1 MQVEPGPKLVSLA
14 ASGKWLPIF
23 VTADAARH
31 NIVTAFADRYLS
43 RSRTARLAPG
53 SEEKTTVAQEKRRWK
68 RELAEYAAIIAV
80 ILVGRTAIAEARY
93 IPSASMEPTLLIGDE
108 IISSKFSYGYSVAS
122 LPLGVVHAGDSRIF
136 GRLPKRG
143 DVVTFRWPGD
153 GSEVWVKRVIG
164 LPGDRIQMI
173 GGVLH
178 INGEAVKETPE
189 PDGAVENDDGSTQ
202 PALRFLE
209 TLPNGVTH
217 QIYQFSLDGA
227 LSETEEV
234 LVPPGNVFVMGD
246 DRDDSDDSRVPVA
259 EGGVGM
265 LPVANLIG
273 RVDWILGSWD
283 FAAPGGIVQKIEGVR
298 LGRFFNRV
306 RAVKD

>member
-1 MQVEPGPKLVSLA
+1 MAKQ
-14 ASGKWLPIF
+14 KW
-23 VTADAARH
+23 D
-31 NIVTAFADRYLS
+31 
-43 RSRTARLAPG
+43 
-53 SEEKTTVAQEKRRWK
+53 WK
-68 RELAEYAAIIAV
+68 RELAEC
-80 ILVGRTAIAEARY
+80 TAIVAAVLIAHTAVAEARY
-93 IPSASMEPTLLIGDE
+93 IPSGSMEPTLLIGDE
-108 IISSKFSYGYSVAS
+108 IVTTKFSYGYSVAS
-122 LPLGVVHAGDSRIF
+122 LPLGVVHAGDKRIF

-153 GSEVWVKRVIG
+153 GSQVWVKRVIG

-178 INGEAVKETPE
+178 INGKAVDEKPEA
-189 PDGAVENDDGSTQ
+189 DGLVENDDGSTR
-202 PALRFLE
+202 PALRFTE
-209 TLPNGVTH
+209 TLPGGATH
-217 QIYQFSLDGA
+217 QIDQFYQDGP
-227 LSETEEV
+227 LGDTDEV
-234 LVPPGNVFVMGD
+234 VVPAGDVFVMGD
-246 DRDDSDDSRVPVA
+246 DRDNSDDSRVPVA